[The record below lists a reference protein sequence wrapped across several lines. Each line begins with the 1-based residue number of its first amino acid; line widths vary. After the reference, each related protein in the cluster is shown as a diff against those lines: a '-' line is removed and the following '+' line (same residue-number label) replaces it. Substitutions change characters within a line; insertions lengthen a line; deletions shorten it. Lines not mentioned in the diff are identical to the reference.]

1 MAIGTPES
9 RYYARQMTTQDAAD
23 EPAPLWIVREATLWL
38 TGLKQ
43 VDLCGT
49 VATHRL
55 F

>member
-1 MAIGTPES
+1 
-9 RYYARQMTTQDAAD
+9 MTTD
-23 EPAPLWIVREATLWL
+23 ELASLWIDLEATLWI